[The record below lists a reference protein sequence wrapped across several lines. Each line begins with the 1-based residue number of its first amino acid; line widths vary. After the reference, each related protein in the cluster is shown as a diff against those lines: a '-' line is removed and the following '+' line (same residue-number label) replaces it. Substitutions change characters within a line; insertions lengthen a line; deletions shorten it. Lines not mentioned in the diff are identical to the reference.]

1 MRASLPVFCSFEL
14 QVASCPFFGDSSGL
28 FFDCWR
34 WDFDIRRKWQSQKFQ
49 NALRSGAMRRDNVF
63 IKKDQ
68 RLNLILAKIIFPSF
82 IVRRDAIAP
91 FVDYLEIELG
101 YGLRLRFLLGF
112 LSPNTCLAC
121 HGPGDC
127 LLDMV
132 PAPHP
137 YVFWLAENSREKL
150 RSIQSLVC
158 RDFLQHLEH
167 SFEITPHYDS
177 AENSIGCRIF
187 PQNVLHIRDARW
199 CAPAFFPGF
208 FGLGQKILPWR
219 SGYASASEDAAKQM
233 CSAALNGSN
242 DVRNCRV
249 QKFGE
254 RTAYLPA
261 IGEAPG

>member
-1 MRASLPVFCSFEL
+1 M
-14 QVASCPFFGDSSGL
+14 
-28 FFDCWR
+28 
-34 WDFDIRRKWQSQKFQ
+34 
-49 NALRSGAMRRDNVF
+49 
-63 IKKDQ
+63 
-68 RLNLILAKIIFPSF
+68 
-82 IVRRDAIAP
+82 RRDAIAP
-91 FVDYLEIELG
+91 FVDHLEIELG

-121 HGPGDC
+121 HCPGDR

-150 RSIQSLVC
+150 PSIQSLVC
-158 RDFLQHLEH
+158 RNFLQQLEH
-167 SFEITPHYDS
+167 SSEITPHYDS

-208 FGLGQKILPWR
+208 FGLRQKMLAWR

-233 CSAALNGSN
+233 CSAPLNRSN
-242 DVRNCRV
+242 DVRNWRV
-249 QKFGE
+249 QKFWRKGDRLFPSDRE
-254 RTAYLPA
+254 GPPNDADEHHSCLGASRRSITRFSKRPA
-261 IGEAPG
+261 PPPSILR

>member
-1 MRASLPVFCSFEL
+1 M
-14 QVASCPFFGDSSGL
+14 
-28 FFDCWR
+28 
-34 WDFDIRRKWQSQKFQ
+34 
-49 NALRSGAMRRDNVF
+49 
-63 IKKDQ
+63 
-68 RLNLILAKIIFPSF
+68 
-82 IVRRDAIAP
+82 RRDAIAP
-91 FVDYLEIELG
+91 FVDHLEIELG

-150 RSIQSLVC
+150 PSIQSLVC
-158 RDFLQHLEH
+158 RNFLQQLEH

-187 PQNVLHIRDARW
+187 SQNVLHIRDARW

-208 FGLGQKILPWR
+208 FGLGQKMLRLAIRLCQCFGECCKADVFRSAEQKQRCKKLQGSKIREKGGPLISQR
-219 SGYASASEDAAKQM
+219 SG
-233 CSAALNGSN
+233 
-242 DVRNCRV
+242 RH
-249 QKFGE
+249 FG
-254 RTAYLPA
+254 
-261 IGEAPG
+261 